1 MILSWTWVWV
11 FSVIGVLIGAA
22 IAALIFIF
30 LLGKWYIGNL
40 REQPDPEE
48 AGCYYFMEIAPGG
61 MERIKKTNYVI
72 LRVQRKGYL
81 DN

>member
-1 MILSWTWVWV
+1 MSWIIAISGILVGAALASLV
-11 FSVIGVLIGAA
+11 FSL
-22 IAALIFIF
+22 

-40 REQPDPEE
+40 RKQPDPEE
-48 AGCYYFMEIAPGG
+48 AGSYYFMEIAPGG
-61 MERIKKTNYVI
+61 LERIEKTNYVI